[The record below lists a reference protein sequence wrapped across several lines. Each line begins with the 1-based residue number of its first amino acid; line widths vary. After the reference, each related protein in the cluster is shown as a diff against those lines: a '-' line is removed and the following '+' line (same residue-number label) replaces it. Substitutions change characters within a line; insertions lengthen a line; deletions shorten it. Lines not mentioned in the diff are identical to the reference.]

1 MKAPSPTCAICGA
14 NCRPPFR
21 TPTAE
26 LAPDLDG
33 RPGEP
38 ARSTL
43 KRWIALCPTC
53 GAAAPDLAAL
63 PPEAAAI
70 VPRAD
75 IQAEPDRF
83 LRWSLIAAAL
93 GDRVAAAEAILQAAW
108 RREDD
113 GPTNGQDASDLRRR
127 AATDWPGDPLRQID
141 ILRRAGSLAEADTLA
156 STLSGL
162 DEDQRRI
169 VAFQRERIAAAD
181 TARHSISSA
190 LRNPTRTPHVSHVQ
204 KTTTKPGLFAR
215 LFAPS
220 SSKR

>member
-1 MKAPSPTCAICGA
+1 MKAPPVTPAACAVCGTA
-14 NCRPPFR
+14 CRPAFR

-43 KRWIALCPTC
+43 KRWIALCSGC
-53 GAAAPDLAAL
+53 GAAAPDLVAL
-63 PPEAAAI
+63 PPEAAAV
-70 VPRAD
+70 VPRAE

-93 GDRVAAAEAILQAAW
+93 GDAVASAEAILQAAW
-108 RREDD
+108 HREDHD
-113 GPTNGQDASDLRRR
+113 EDAADLRRR
-127 AATDWPGDPLRQID
+127 AAANWPGDPLRRID
-141 ILRRAGSLAEADTLA
+141 ILRRAGSLAEADAVAAGLT
-156 STLSGL
+156 GL
-162 DEDQRRI
+162 DEDGRRI
-169 VAFQRERIAAAD
+169 LAFQRERIAAAD

-204 KTTTKPGLFAR
+204 KTTAKSGLFAR
-215 LFAPS
+215 LFG
-220 SSKR
+220 R